1 MAGLVPAIHDLPRS
15 TKNVDARDKP
25 GHDEHKPTVRAMSMT
40 LPHLT
45 DAESFRAFRSASS
58 QWLPVALDIARGHGL
73 DVGSPHVF
81 PTGTNLVI
89 GLGDRLILKIFPP
102 LLRAQFV
109 SERASLM
116 QLASRLHVPIPG
128 IVAEGERDGW
138 PYLVITRLAGALGS
152 EVWPSLPE
160 DQKER
165 VLRQI
170 GETIAAVQRVPL
182 GELAQIEPRWDA
194 FMRAQMQG
202 CKARH
207 TRLGLA
213 PKFLAGLDDLLRD
226 AARLI
231 PMDAPP
237 VILIGEYIPEN
248 FLLACDDGEW
258 SLKGLFDFGDVLAG
272 WRDYDLLGPSAFMA
286 AGRPG
291 RVRSLLEGFGYPRPD
306 DALKR
311 RLMALMLLHR
321 ASDLNSHIC
330 IEGWQER
337 AADLVELQELI
348 WPG

>member
-1 MAGLVPAIHDLPRS
+1 MAGLVPAIHALPRG

-25 GHDEHKPTVRAMSMT
+25 GHDELKRIKHAMSLT

-45 DAESFRAFRSASS
+45 DAASFRAFRSDPS
-58 QWLPVALDIARGHGL
+58 QWLPVALDIARSHGL
-73 DVGSPHVF
+73 DAGSPHVF
-81 PTGTNLVI
+81 ATGTNLVVD
-89 GLGDRLILKIFPP
+89 LGETLILKIFPP
-102 LLRAQFV
+102 LLAAQFV
-109 SERASLM
+109 SERASLA
-116 QLASRLHVPIPG
+116 QLKGRLHLPIPE
-128 IVAEGERDGW
+128 IVAEGTHDGW
-138 PYLVITRLAGALGS
+138 PYLIVTRLAGTLGS
-152 EVWPSLPE
+152 EVWPQLPE

-165 VLRQI
+165 LLRQI

-182 GELAQIEPRWDA
+182 GELASIEPRWNA

-202 CKARH
+202 CRARH

-213 PKFLAGLDDLLRD
+213 PKFLEGLDDLLGD
-226 AARLI
+226 APKLI

-248 FLLACDDGEW
+248 FLLACDDGQW
-258 SLKGLFDFGDVLAG
+258 SLAGLFDFGDVLTG

-291 RVRSLLEGFGYPRPD
+291 RVKSLLEGFGYTTLD
-306 DALKR
+306 FTLKR

-337 AADLVELQELI
+337 AADLLELQDLI

>member
-1 MAGLVPAIHDLPRS
+1 
-15 TKNVDARDKP
+15 
-25 GHDEHKPTVRAMSMT
+25 MT
-40 LPHLT
+40 LPHFT
-45 DAESFRAFRSASS
+45 DAESFRAFRSDAPR
-58 QWLPVALDIARGHGL
+58 WLPIALDIARGHGL
-73 DVGSPHVF
+73 DVSAPHVF
-81 PTGTNLVI
+81 STGTNLVV
-89 GLGDRLILKIFPP
+89 GLGETLILKIFPP

-109 SERASLM
+109 SERGSLT
-116 QLASRLHVPIPG
+116 QLKDRLDLPIPE

-138 PYLVITRLAGALGS
+138 PYLVITRLSGTLGS

-165 VLRQI
+165 LLRQI
-170 GETIAAVQRVPL
+170 GETIASVQRAPL
-182 GELAQIEPRWDA
+182 GPLATIEPRWND
-194 FMRAQMQG
+194 FMRRQIQG
-202 CKARH
+202 CGARH

-226 AARLI
+226 AETLI

-248 FLLACDDGEW
+248 FLLADDDSRW
-258 SLKGLFDFGDVLAG
+258 SLAGLFDFGDVLAG

-291 RVRSLLEGFGYPRPD
+291 RVKSLLEGFGYAKPD
-306 DALKR
+306 FALKR

-321 ASDLNSHIC
+321 ASDLNAHIC
-330 IEGWQER
+330 IEGWQDK

>member
-1 MAGLVPAIHDLPRS
+1 MP
-15 TKNVDARDKP
+15 
-25 GHDEHKPTVRAMSMT
+25 MT

-45 DAESFRAFRSASS
+45 DAENFRAFRSDAPR
-58 QWLPVALDIARGHGL
+58 WLPVALDIARGHGL
-73 DVGSPHVF
+73 DTSAPHVF
-81 PTGTNLVI
+81 ATGTNLVV
-89 GLGDRLILKIFPP
+89 GLGENLILKIFPP
-102 LLRAQFV
+102 LLHAQFV
-109 SERASLM
+109 SERGSLT
-116 QLASRLHVPIPG
+116 QLAGRLHLPIPE
-128 IVAEGERDGW
+128 IVAEGARDGW
-138 PYLVITRLAGALGS
+138 SYLVITRLSGTLGS
-152 EVWPSLPE
+152 EVWPQLPE

-170 GETIAAVQRVPL
+170 GETIASVQRAPL
-182 GELAQIEPRWDA
+182 GPLAAIEPRWDE
-194 FMRAQMQG
+194 FMRKQMQG
-202 CKARH
+202 CRARH

-226 AARLI
+226 AKTLI

-291 RVRSLLEGFGYPRPD
+291 RVKSLLGGFGYAKPD
-306 DALKR
+306 FALKR

-321 ASDLNSHIC
+321 ASDLNAHIC
-330 IEGWQER
+330 IEGWQDK

-348 WPG
+348 WAG